1 MTVQA
6 QRTKV
11 VVFKQPATIASNAT
25 SQASVDTLGYDY
37 AIVDVMQDPTAATNT
52 SAKFTSMVLTHG
64 TTTDASNH
72 TAVTGK
78 YTGTTNTTA
87 TTSQFVLPQHND
99 DAEAS
104 IVRLGV
110 ACHTLERYLRIQAQH
125 PNTVNLTWSHCEL
138 SRGDG
143 MADTN
148 AKRGV
153 DSSSYG

>member
-1 MTVQA
+1 MTVHA
-6 QRTKV
+6 QRSKV

-25 SQASVDTLGYDY
+25 SQASADTLGYDY
-37 AIVDVMQDPTAATNT
+37 AVVDVMQDPSAATNT

-99 DAEAS
+99 TDDAS

-110 ACHTLERYLRIQAQH
+110 DCRTLERYLRIEAQH

-138 SRGDG
+138 SRGEG
-143 MADTN
+143 MPNTD

-153 DSSSYG
+153 DVSSYG